1 MFSTPLP
8 ASRSDLS
15 LAPKRGDVDRI
26 SVHLRAHG
34 GRCAGTTLALF
45 GAQGQHVGAWGAT
58 RLAVFRKLGCAF
70 ALGDAPPEDPRGP
83 GCMGIAA
90 ATACRARRGG
100 AAHELAGEESRWLSR

>member
-26 SVHLRAHG
+26 SAHLRAHG
-34 GRCAGTTLALF
+34 DRCAGTTPTLF

-58 RLAVFRKLGCAF
+58 RLAVFIKLGSAF
-70 ALGDAPPEDPRGP
+70 ALGDAPPRTRGP
-83 GCMGIAA
+83 GCMGIAD

-100 AAHELAGEESRWLSR
+100 AAHELAGEESRWL